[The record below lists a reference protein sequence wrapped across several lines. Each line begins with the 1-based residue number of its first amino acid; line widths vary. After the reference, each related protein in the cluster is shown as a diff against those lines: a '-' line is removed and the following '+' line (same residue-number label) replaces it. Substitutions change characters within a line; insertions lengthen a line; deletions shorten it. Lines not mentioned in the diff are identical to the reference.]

1 VQDKISVIIITV
13 LMSAGSF
20 IYAEEQKEAPP
31 KKLRD
36 VYPSLTSGMLAY
48 AELRTLPG
56 DTLFQAE
63 GVEIKAESVTKII
76 NSQPES
82 AKEEFKKNAFFI
94 LEQEATNRLLVRTAK
109 EALARSETKVP
120 LEVNKIVQQFFEQ
133 EVFKNVEVADKEVKE
148 FYEKNK
154 DMFGGALLSQVA
166 ASLEAYLVSQKKQQV
181 ASEYVRT
188 LGQHVDIQ
196 VSESWIRKQAA
207 LALDNPVDRARGSG
221 RPSLVDFGADGC
233 KPCDMMAPILEIL
246 RAKYEGRV
254 NVVFVHVREEQ
265 ILASRY
271 GIQSI
276 PVQVFYDKKGKEVF
290 RHTGF
295 FPQEE
300 IEKKLK
306 EVGVH

>member
-1 VQDKISVIIITV
+1 MQDKISVIIITV
-13 LMSAGSF
+13 LMSAASF

-36 VYPSLTSGMLAY
+36 VYPALTSGMLAY
-48 AELRTLPG
+48 AELETLPEG
-56 DTLFQAE
+56 TLFQAE
-63 GVEIKAESVTKII
+63 GVEIKAESITKII
-76 NSQPES
+76 DSQPEA

-94 LEQEATNRLLVRTAK
+94 LEQEATNQLLVHTAK
-109 EALARSETKVP
+109 EALAQSETKVP
-120 LEVNKIVQQFFEQ
+120 LEVNTIVQQFFEQ
-133 EVFKNVEVADKEVKE
+133 EVFKNIEVADKEVQE

-154 DMFGGALLSQVA
+154 DMFGGASLNQVA
-166 ASLEAYLVSQKKQQV
+166 ASLEAYLVSQKKQQM
-181 ASEYVRT
+181 ASEYIRT
-188 LGQHVDIQ
+188 LGRRVDIQ
-196 VSESWIRKQAA
+196 VSESWSRKQAA
-207 LALDNPVDRARGSG
+207 LALDNPVDKARGSG

-233 KPCDMMAPILEIL
+233 KPCDMMAPILETL
-246 RAKYEGRV
+246 REKYEGRV
-254 NVVFVHVREEQ
+254 NVVFVHVREQQ

-306 EVGVH
+306 EVGVQ

>member
-1 VQDKISVIIITV
+1 MQDKISVIIITV
-13 LMSAGSF
+13 LMSAASF

-48 AELRTLPG
+48 AELETLPEG
-56 DTLFQAE
+56 TLFQAE
-63 GVEIKAESVTKII
+63 GVEIKAESITKII
-76 NSQPES
+76 DSQPEA

-94 LEQEATNRLLVRTAK
+94 LEQEATNQLLLHTAK
-109 EALARSETKVP
+109 EALAQSETKVP
-120 LEVNKIVQQFFEQ
+120 LEVNRIVQQFFEQ
-133 EVFKNVEVADKEVKE
+133 EVFKNVEVADREVQE

-154 DMFGGALLSQVA
+154 DMFGGASLSQVA
-166 ASLEAYLVSQKKQQV
+166 ASLEAYLVSQKKQQA

-188 LGQHVDIQ
+188 LGQHVEIQ

-207 LALDNPVDRARGSG
+207 LALDNTVDKARGSG

-233 KPCDMMAPILEIL
+233 KPCDMMAPILETL

-254 NVVFVHVREEQ
+254 NVVFVHVREQQ

-290 RHTGF
+290 RHAGF

-306 EVGVH
+306 EMEVQ